1 MAERIKTG
9 IPGFDEIVAGGFV
22 KNSVNLL
29 SGGAG
34 TGKSIFALQY
44 LFNGARQFNEKGVY
58 ISSEES
64 ILDLKAD
71 LALFGMD
78 FNEVADQVKFVFISP
93 YEITNF
99 SEKIREALKQHTPCR
114 AVIDSVTSLVST
126 LEDEFER
133 RKEIFLIIRLMKEM
147 DCTTLLVSENPGGGD
162 EGQYSRYGVEEYM
175 ADSVILLN
183 FESMGGNYSRTL
195 SVRKMRK
202 TKHNEDVHPLE
213 ISEKG
218 IIVHTIK

>member
-1 MAERIKTG
+1 MAERIKTA
-9 IPGFDEIVAGGFV
+9 IPGFDDIVAGGFV

-34 TGKSIFALQY
+34 TGKSIFCLQF
-44 LFNGARQFNEKGVY
+44 LFNGATQFNEKGVY

-64 ILDLKAD
+64 ILDLKSD
-71 LALFGMD
+71 LAQFGMD
-78 FNEVADQVKFVFISP
+78 FNQVADMVKFVFISP

-99 SEKIREALKQHTPCR
+99 AEKIKDTLKQHTPCR
-114 AVIDSVTSLVST
+114 VVIDSVTSLVST

-133 RKEIFLIIRLMKEM
+133 RKELFLIIRLMKDM

-218 IIVHTIK
+218 IVVHHIQ